1 MLKLMYVEMI
11 MRAQRKE
18 RWMGSGET
26 EFRLLFQGRDHLRGP
41 WGMSRS
47 LPEGQV
53 REGDIQRHYTFKDIE
68 LKDDD
73 DVFGE

>member
-1 MLKLMYVEMI
+1 
-11 MRAQRKE
+11 
-18 RWMGSGET
+18 
-26 EFRLLFQGRDHLRGP
+26 
-41 WGMSRS
+41 MSRS

-53 REGDIQRHYTFKDIE
+53 GEGDIQRHYTFKDIE